1 MNAFRWSSSGYVY
14 FGFLLYL
21 LSVAGWIQRV
31 MKRCPPAQNFLIL
44 VSLFSC
50 VASFAGAAVIDVTPG
65 NNNVSISQ
73 VTYLIGGM
81 DVVQNTKA
89 TGVEHTGDTAV
100 NLKSIRI
107 SDGAEIDL
115 PFFNTAGAKAV
126 VSSQLAGLSGIGVF
140 NNGVTT
146 LSNGGNAAYAAAVA
160 GTATDTNLRNF
171 SFQDFVTPVSPPK
184 SGFDYDLLF
193 QYALNLSD
201 YLLITERWGN
211 SSFLVTPLDI
221 NGTPYA
227 GSNTLRLGGAGLAT
241 GLSYSAYDWNT
252 GYASASNV
260 PSQAQAMTIAS
271 VAKFFPTGQTG
282 GPVYGVRV
290 EVPNITT
297 AIQGEADTKIVGVSN
312 DTFLNN
318 PENPQLVPE
327 PSTFL
332 LGIVGGLVC
341 LVVRRRQN

>member
-1 MNAFRWSSSGYVY
+1 MMNFA
-14 FGFLLYL
+14 
-21 LSVAGWIQRV
+21 VAAVIDVR
-31 MKRCPPAQNFLIL
+31 P
-44 VSLFSC
+44 
-50 VASFAGAAVIDVTPG
+50 VIDVTPG
-65 NNNVSISQ
+65 LNNVPISR
-73 VTYLIGGM
+73 VTYLIGGL
-81 DVVQNTKA
+81 DVPQNTEA

-100 NLKSIRI
+100 NLKSVRI
-107 SDGAEIDL
+107 TDGVEIDL

-146 LSNGGNAAYAAAVA
+146 LSNGGTAAYAAAVA

-171 SFQDFVTPVSPPK
+171 SFQDFITPASPAK

-211 SSFLVTPLDI
+211 SSFLVTPLDA
-221 NGTPYA
+221 NGTPCA

-241 GLSYSAYDWNT
+241 GQSYSAYDWNT
-252 GYASASNV
+252 GYAAAGNV

-290 EVPNITT
+290 EISNLTGSIE
-297 AIQGEADTKIVGVSN
+297 GEADTKIMGISN
-312 DTFLNN
+312 DTFSNN

-332 LGIVGGLVC
+332 LGLAGALVF
-341 LVVRRRQN
+341 LGVRRRPN